1 MKPTKTIILAGG
13 KGTRMHSELPKVCH
27 EICGK
32 PLVSHVIAANEAAG
46 VSDIAVI
53 VGYRAELVKAVLP
66 ESVRTYLQAEQL
78 GTGHAVMQALPF
90 IENFDGNVLVLMGD
104 APMIRAETLKGLIAA
119 REAGNFGAV
128 VLSAH
133 FDDPTGYGR
142 MVKDGDELIKIV
154 EEKDASPE
162 EKTIHEINSGMYC
175 FDAKALVSVLS
186 KITPQNAQGEYYLT
200 DTIELLREAGL
211 AVGTYPTDDP
221 EDLAAVNNP
230 EQLAECE
237 RLMKKRLDKQASS

>member
-1 MKPTKTIILAGG
+1 MKSTKTIILAGG

-32 PLVSHVIAANEAAG
+32 PLVSHVIAANETAG
-46 VSDIAVI
+46 ISDIAVI
-53 VGYRAELVKAVLP
+53 VGYRAERVKAVLP
-66 ESVRTYLQAEQL
+66 ESVSTYLQEQQL

-104 APMIRAETLKGLIAA
+104 APLIRPETLKGLIAA

-128 VLSAH
+128 VLSAC
-133 FDDPTGYGR
+133 FDNPTGYGR

-154 EEKDASPE
+154 EEKDATPE
-162 EKTIHEINSGMYC
+162 EKAITEINSGMYC
-175 FDAKALVSVLS
+175 FDAKALVSVLP
-186 KITPQNAQGEYYLT
+186 KITAKNAQGEYYLT
-200 DTIELLREAGL
+200 DTIALLREAGF

-230 EQLAECE
+230 EQLSKCE
-237 RLMKKRLDKQASS
+237 VIMTKRLKQS